1 MKSMASEHSSI
12 KERKCSGYVWRGMT
26 LDESFYLRAVA
37 IVMIMA
43 HNYLHWMP
51 GSPGENEFGF
61 NADRV
66 ALMLEGLWQN
76 PWDAPRLLASYF
88 GHYGVQV
95 FFFLS
100 AYGLTKKYSA
110 ASPAWWSFQTK
121 RWKAFYPAIILS
133 ALGYLIYEG
142 FRVGWGEVWHDDVLN
157 LLRQMVGVSN
167 FIPEN
172 VYRPIGPWWF
182 IGAILQFYL
191 VLPFLWRALQKYGDK
206 VLYGLLVGGWILQC
220 VLGHIL
226 YAQFDLN
233 INHSILGHLGVCSM
247 GIWFARRNEV
257 MIPWWL
263 LLLSVVMFIG
273 GNFFYELWIPSRVVL
288 LLFLLPLL
296 RAVCGYL
303 GERRWCGAAMLLL
316 GQLSVYLFLCNGY
329 LRRPIVEWAKQESHW
344 WTSTWTCIVFIMIV
358 TVWALM
364 MRTFERRIFLVLDR
378 RSR

>member
-1 MKSMASEHSSI
+1 MASEHSSI
-12 KERKCSGYVWRGMT
+12 KERKCAGYVWRGMT

-191 VLPFLWRALQKYGDK
+191 VLPFRLEGPA
-206 VLYGLLVGGWILQC
+206 
-220 VLGHIL
+220 
-226 YAQFDLN
+226 
-233 INHSILGHLGVCSM
+233 
-247 GIWFARRNEV
+247 EV
-257 MIPWWL
+257 W
-263 LLLSVVMFIG
+263 G
-273 GNFFYELWIPSRVVL
+273 
-288 LLFLLPLL
+288 
-296 RAVCGYL
+296 
-303 GERRWCGAAMLLL
+303 
-316 GQLSVYLFLCNGY
+316 
-329 LRRPIVEWAKQESHW
+329 
-344 WTSTWTCIVFIMIV
+344 
-358 TVWALM
+358 
-364 MRTFERRIFLVLDR
+364 
-378 RSR
+378 